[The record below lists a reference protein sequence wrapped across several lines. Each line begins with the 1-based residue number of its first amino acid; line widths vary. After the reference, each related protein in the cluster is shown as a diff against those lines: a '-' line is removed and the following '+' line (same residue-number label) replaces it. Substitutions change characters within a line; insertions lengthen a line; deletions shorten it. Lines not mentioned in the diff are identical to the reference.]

1 MLASEQRVMGSY
13 KDPSGYVFQKDG
25 QLYRRINE
33 SYLDTYDLVRD
44 SGLFQELMQEK
55 LLIEHEEI
63 SVEDGDDPHAIIR
76 PRMIQFITYPYEW
89 CFSQL
94 KDAAL
99 AILAIQHKAISK
111 GFTLKDA
118 HGFNIQFDRGLPILI
133 DTISFDRWDH
143 APWVAYRQFCESF
156 LIPLALMGY
165 RSQHLNTLLTR
176 FLNGI
181 PLEIGSGLLPLRTRF
196 SIPLLMHVHLH
207 ARKAKEDSK
216 TDNTS
221 PAFNSSRS
229 FSKNS
234 MLGLCM
240 SLENAI
246 RSIKPPETES
256 VWDVYYQESCFYS
269 QEAFNFKR
277 QFIASIAQ
285 EQRPSVVW
293 DLGCN
298 TGEFSVLAAKHSDLV
313 VAIDNDAACIER
325 LYKYCRKEQ
334 IVNILPLQMDLVN
347 PSAALGWELQE
358 RLSLFERGGCDL
370 ALALALIH
378 HLCISANIPIE
389 YMARFLGRV
398 SKRLIIEFIP
408 KEDPQV
414 NALLSSRKDI
424 FANYNHETFESEF
437 KQYFRII
444 RKDHLVDSHR
454 TLYYMERY

>member
-1 MLASEQRVMGSY
+1 
-13 KDPSGYVFQKDG
+13 
-25 QLYRRINE
+25 
-33 SYLDTYDLVRD
+33 
-44 SGLFQELMQEK
+44 
-55 LLIEHEEI
+55 
-63 SVEDGDDPHAIIR
+63 
-76 PRMIQFITYPYEW
+76 
-89 CFSQL
+89 
-94 KDAAL
+94 
-99 AILAIQHKAISK
+99 
-111 GFTLKDA
+111 
-118 HGFNIQFDRGLPILI
+118 
-133 DTISFDRWDH
+133 
-143 APWVAYRQFCESF
+143 
-156 LIPLALMGY
+156 
-165 RSQHLNTLLTR
+165 
-176 FLNGI
+176 
-181 PLEIGSGLLPLRTRF
+181 
-196 SIPLLMHVHLH
+196 
-207 ARKAKEDSK
+207 
-216 TDNTS
+216 
-221 PAFNSSRS
+221 
-229 FSKNS
+229 
-234 MLGLCM
+234 
-240 SLENAI
+240 
-246 RSIKPPETES
+246 
-256 VWDVYYQESCFYS
+256 
-269 QEAFNFKR
+269 
-277 QFIASIAQ
+277 
-285 EQRPSVVW
+285 VVW